1 MKFRNTPIDGF
12 FIIHTSYNGKLLTER
27 IQEALDT
34 RNADI
39 EDLQFSTHIE
49 NGSVINDVLVMYRSR
64 GEKEA

>member
-12 FIIHTSYNGKLLTER
+12 FIIHTPHNGTLLTKK
-27 IQEALDT
+27 IQEELDT

-64 GEKEA
+64 GKKEA